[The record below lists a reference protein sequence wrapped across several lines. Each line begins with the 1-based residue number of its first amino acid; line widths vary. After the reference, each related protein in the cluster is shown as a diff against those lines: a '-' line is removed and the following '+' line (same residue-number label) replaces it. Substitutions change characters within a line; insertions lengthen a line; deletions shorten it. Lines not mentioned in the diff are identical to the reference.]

1 MTSQPMEGI
10 RVLDIATFLAAP
22 FCGVIL
28 ADFGADVVKIEQ
40 PDGGDP
46 LRKFGTPTECGDSLV
61 WMSEGRNKQYM
72 TLDLRTPEGA
82 DIFRQLVAKSD
93 VVLENFRPGT
103 MEKWGLGYESLRRIN
118 PRLVMLR
125 ISAYG
130 QDGPYRNKPG
140 FARIAHAFSGLSYL
154 AGEPGRT
161 PVVPGSTSI
170 GDYAAGMWGAIGVLL
185 ALRQAER
192 TGIGQ
197 VVDIGLYEGIF
208 RLMDE
213 LVPAYEKYGIIR
225 ERLGPDVSF
234 VVPHGHWECG
244 DGKWVAI
251 ACSSERMF
259 QRLAA
264 VMGQPELATSPE
276 YGSNKARTERR
287 QEVNAIIGKWT
298 GSLNS
303 EDVLA
308 ACDAGEVPC
317 GRLMA
322 VDDILRDPQYIAR
335 RNFEAVPD
343 ERVDGL
349 VLPTQP
355 LKLSE
360 SPARFRH
367 AGGALGQDTY
377 ALLEALLGLSTEQ
390 LATLREAKV
399 I

>member
-1 MTSQPMEGI
+1 MEGI

-22 FCGVIL
+22 FCGVVL

-61 WMSEGRNKQYM
+61 WLSEGRNKRYM
-72 TLDLRTPEGA
+72 TLDLRTREGA

-103 MEKWGLGYESLRRIN
+103 MEKWGLGYESLRALN

-130 QDGPYRNKPG
+130 QDGPYKNKPG

-154 AGEPGRT
+154 AGEAGRT

-185 ALRQAER
+185 ALRVVER
-192 TGIGQ
+192 TGHGQ
-197 VVDIGLYEGIF
+197 VIDIGLYEGIF

-213 LVPAYEKYGIIR
+213 LVPAYEKYGIVR
-225 ERLGPDVSF
+225 ERLGPDVAY
-234 VVPHGHWECG
+234 VVPHGHWQCS

-259 QRLAA
+259 QRLAE
-264 VMGQPELATSPE
+264 VMGQPALATSAE
-276 YGSNKARTERR
+276 YGTNAARVARR
-287 QEVNAIIGKWT
+287 EEVNAIVGTWT
-298 GSLNS
+298 GSMSSN
-303 EDVLA
+303 EVLA
-308 ACDAGEVPC
+308 ACDAGGVPC

-322 VDDILRDPQYIAR
+322 VNDIVQDPQYLAR
-335 RNFEAVPD
+335 RNFEAVD
-343 ERVDGL
+343 DARIDGL

-360 SPARFRH
+360 SPAQFHH
-367 AGGALGQDTY
+367 AGGALGQDTVSV
-377 ALLEALLGLSTEQ
+377 LRDLLGLSTEQ
-390 LATLREAKV
+390 LAALRVAKV

>member
-1 MTSQPMEGI
+1 LTAQPMEGI

-46 LRKFGTPTECGDSLV
+46 LRKFGTPTECNDSLV
-61 WMSEGRNKQYM
+61 WLSEGRNKQYM
-72 TLDLRTPEGA
+72 TLDLRTPDGA
-82 DIFRQLVAKSD
+82 DIFRKLVAQSD

-103 MEKWGLGYESLRRIN
+103 MEKWGLGFESLRALN

-154 AGEPGRT
+154 AGEKGRA

-170 GDYAAGMWGAIGVLL
+170 GDYVAGMWGAIGVLL
-185 ALRQAER
+185 ALRSVEK
-192 TGIGQ
+192 TGLGQ
-197 VVDIGLYEGIF
+197 VIDIGLYEGIF

-213 LVPAYEKYGIIR
+213 LVPAYEKYGIVR
-225 ERLGPDVSF
+225 ERLGPDVAY
-234 VVPHGHWECG
+234 VVPHGHWQCA

-264 VMGQPELATSPE
+264 VMGQPELATSAE
-276 YGSNKARTERR
+276 YGTNAARVERR
-287 QEVNAIIGKWT
+287 EAVNAIVGTWT
-298 GSLNS
+298 GTLTS
-303 EDVLA
+303 EAVLK
-308 ACDAGEVPC
+308 ACDDGDVPC

-322 VDDILRDPQYIAR
+322 VNDIVRDPQYQAR
-335 RNFEAVPD
+335 HNFEPVAD
-343 ERVDGL
+343 DRVEGL

-367 AGGALGQDTY
+367 AGGALGKDTDSV
-377 ALLEALLGLSTEQ
+377 LGALLGLSSEQ
-390 LATLREAKV
+390 LAVLREAKV